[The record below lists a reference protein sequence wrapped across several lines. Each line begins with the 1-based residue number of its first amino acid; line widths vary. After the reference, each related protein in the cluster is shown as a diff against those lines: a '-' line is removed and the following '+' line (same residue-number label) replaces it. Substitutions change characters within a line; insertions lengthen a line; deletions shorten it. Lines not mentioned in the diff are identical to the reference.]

1 VRKINRS
8 RILKIME
15 HESSNYWFN
24 GENADT
30 RLREETIFPEYIAST
45 EYYYKL
51 FAEALAY
58 EFGNFE
64 ELHLLTS
71 NEEILREKNKLL
83 IPLYMQLRTS
93 ITAYKRDEAQ
103 QEVQRHSFEKERLR
117 ASKQLG
123 ETQLQDLLAKEEAR
137 SQARL
142 REIE

>member
-1 VRKINRS
+1 
-8 RILKIME
+8 ME

-24 GENADT
+24 KENVDT

-71 NEEILREKNKLL
+71 NEEILKEKNKLL
-83 IPLYMQLRTS
+83 IPLYLQLRTA
-93 ITAYKRDEAQ
+93 ITNYKRDETQ
-103 QEVQRHSFEKERLR
+103 QEVQRHSFEMERLR

-123 ETQLQDLLAKEEAR
+123 EEQLKDLLAKDELR
-137 SQARL
+137 SQTRL
-142 REIE
+142 Q